1 MESPALRRR
10 ARILVAEDD
19 DAFRELLMTTLHNAG
34 HDAVE
39 LEDGSELQDYLSLM
53 QTNALVAPDVILTD
67 LRMPGST
74 GLEVVRRARSAG
86 LKCPIVLLTAFPA
99 PEVFDEA
106 QAIGQITVLGKPIE
120 LEQVVECVNDL
131 VARSRGQAVW

>member
-1 MESPALRRR
+1 MAIDSPALRRR

-19 DAFRELLMTTLHNAG
+19 DEFRELLMTTLHNAG
-34 HDAVE
+34 HDTVD

-53 QTNALVAPDVILTD
+53 NSKSLATPDVILTD

-74 GLEVVRRARSAG
+74 GLEVVRKARAEG
-86 LKCPIVLLTAFPA
+86 LRCPIVLLTAFPA
-99 PEVFDEA
+99 LEVFDEA
-106 QAIGQITVLGKPIE
+106 QRIGQITVLGKPIE

-131 VARSRGQAVW
+131 VARSRG